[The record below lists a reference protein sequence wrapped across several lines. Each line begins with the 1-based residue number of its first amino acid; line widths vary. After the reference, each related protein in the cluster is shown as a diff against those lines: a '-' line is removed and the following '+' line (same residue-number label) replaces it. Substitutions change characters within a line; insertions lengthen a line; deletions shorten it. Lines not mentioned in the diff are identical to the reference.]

1 VSLPTGNQILSNRKN
16 MTYSSRNPYMKVVIT
31 ALILSVFFA
40 TLAQAQF
47 SPPLNAQ
54 ESAAQQYVAAMNK
67 AQQAYYAKNR
77 GFTSSISNLELRI
90 KPDPAH
96 YKYSIEISPHQNRN
110 YVINRESV
118 VIRESFVFNY
128 AIPNQFNLRGWVGGV
143 LSRGNKT
150 QTILCVNLTTGPPF
164 RPTISSG
171 GLACGVNTRKF
182 SQ

>member
-1 VSLPTGNQILSNRKN
+1 
-16 MTYSSRNPYMKVVIT
+16 MTYSSRNPQMKVVIT

-40 TLAQAQF
+40 TVAQAQF

-77 GFTSSISNLELRI
+77 GFTSSVSNLDLRI

-96 YKYSIEISPHQNRN
+96 YKYSIDIIIPEQ
-110 YVINRESV
+110 YVTYSVNRESV
-118 VIRESFVFNY
+118 VFRQSFVFNY
-128 AIPNQFNLRGWVGGV
+128 AMPNQIYLRGWAGGV

-150 QTILCVNLTTGPPF
+150 QTILCVTFGTGSPVSPV
-164 RPTISSG
+164 ISSG
-171 GLACGVNTRKF
+171 GLACGAGMRKI
-182 SQ
+182 SE